1 MSRTGRI
8 LIIDDN
14 RMNRRQLQVLL
25 AQQGHQVQMAE
36 TGERGLEILN
46 THPIDVILLDLVMPG
61 MDGFEVFDRLK
72 HTPSLEHIPVIMIS
86 AQDELTSI
94 IRAIELGAADYLP
107 RPFDPVLLKARINSS
122 LASKQLRDLE
132 QMHLRQVQD
141 LLGRIQ
147 VEQEKSEMLLRSILP
162 ASIVERLKIDADII
176 ADSHDDVT
184 VLFADLVGFTEMA
197 SQVSASEVV
206 ALLDEV
212 FSVFDVRAARL
223 GVEKIKTIGDAY
235 LAAAGLPTQNPEHAE
250 IVAELALGMLEDIQS
265 LSVRLGQNLRVR
277 IGLHS
282 GPVVAGIIGRRK
294 QTYDLW
300 GDTVNTASRLE
311 SHGLPGEIQVAEST
325 YRRLMKQFRFEPRG
339 EVSVKGKG
347 TMRTYLLKGRYST

>member
-1 MSRTGRI
+1 MARTGRI

-25 AQQGHQVQMAE
+25 TQQGHHVLLAE
-36 TGERGLEILN
+36 TGEKGLELLN
-46 THPIDVILLDLVMPG
+46 THSIDVILLDLVMPG

-72 HTPSLEHIPVIMIS
+72 HRPALEHIPVIMIS
-86 AQDELTSI
+86 AQDEMTSI

-132 QMHLRQVQD
+132 QLHLRQVQD

-162 ASIVERLKIDADII
+162 APIVERLKVDADII
-176 ADSHDDVT
+176 ADSHEDVT

-197 SQVSASEVV
+197 SKVSASAVV

-212 FSVFDVRAARL
+212 FSVFDERAARL

-235 LAAAGLPTQNPEHAE
+235 LAAAGLPTPNPDHAQL
-250 IVAELALGMLEDIQS
+250 VAEMALGMLDDIQGVS
-265 LSVRLGQNLRVR
+265 NRLGLSLRLR

-282 GPVVAGIIGRRK
+282 GPVVAGIIGQRK

-311 SHGLPGEIQVAEST
+311 SHGVPGEIQVAEST
-325 YRRLMKQFRFEPRG
+325 YLRLMEKFRFEARG
-339 EVSVKGKG
+339 EVPVKGKG
-347 TMRTYLLKGRYST
+347 TMRTYLLKGRNNS